1 MPDTVDYV
9 VVGGGT
15 AGNALAVRLAEKGH
29 SVLILE
35 AGKDVSAEPEV
46 RMPGL
51 FLPNHMN
58 PERNWMFM
66 STPQTHLNGRQIF
79 LPRGK
84 SLGGTSNINFM
95 QLNRPSAHE
104 LDDAFKAFGVD
115 GWSWVDLLPYYR
127 KFEKLNA
134 TSSVDTYIIPSD
146 HAHGNSGAV
155 EATLPVETTVT
166 RELFFKAMNEVGLDT
181 NHDATSGKNVGVWN
195 SFQAIDSNGS
205 RISSDT
211 AYLKPNLSRLPNLHV
226 ATEAYATRV
235 LFTKSTGET
244 LPTAEGVE
252 YIQNGEK
259 RTIKANKEVILAA
272 GSYHTPQ
279 LLELSGIGD
288 PKVLA
293 KYGINTVAES
303 RYLLFGEPLKAA
315 ADYTLTQEHVLVPL
329 VFELASGVDTFDR
342 LLDPAV
348 AVEEQRKYLEGGKG
362 KLAVVPLSYAVVP
375 GDKVFSVEE
384 KATFGDAIKEISQT
398 TDHPFVSKMANLH
411 RKWLDD
417 GAAFLEVLEL
427 SAFYPS
433 SSAPAPG
440 PGKTYV
446 TFLCAL
452 QYTASRGTVHITS
465 NNPEDKP
472 EVDPEFLS
480 KDSDLEALLAGVKF
494 VRKIVGTKAFRDSVV
509 GEVAPG
515 KDGDD
520 DEKLKEYIRT
530 NLGVTYHPVGT
541 AAMLPKE
548 LGGVVDRNLK
558 VYGTENL
565 RVVDASIFPIE
576 FSVHPMAT
584 IYALAEKAADII
596 GGKQES

>member
-46 RMPGL
+46 RTPGL

-66 STPQTHLNGRQIF
+66 STPQTHLNGRQVF

-95 QLNRPSAHE
+95 QLNRPSANE

-115 GWSWVDLLPYYR
+115 GWSWDDLLPYYR
-127 KFEKLNA
+127 KFEKVNT

-146 HAHGNSGAV
+146 HAHGSSGVV
-155 EATLPVETTVT
+155 EATLPAETTVT
-166 RELFFKAMNEVGLDT
+166 RELFFKAMNEVGLHT
-181 NHDATSGKNVGVWN
+181 NHDATSGKNIGVWN
-195 SFQAIDSNGS
+195 SFQAIDSNGF

-211 AYLKPNLSRLPNLHV
+211 AYLKPNLSRLSNLHV
-226 ATEAYATRV
+226 VTEAYATRV
-235 LFTKSTGET
+235 LFTKSAGEA

-259 RTIKANKEVILAA
+259 RTVKANKEVILSA

-293 KYGINTVAES
+293 KHGINTVAES
-303 RYLLFGEPLKAA
+303 AGVGANLR
-315 ADYTLTQEHVLVPL
+315 TSSSEHVLVPL
-329 VFELASGVDTFDR
+329 VFELAAGVDTFDR

-348 AVEEQRKYLEGGKG
+348 AAEEQRKYLAGEKG

-384 KATFGDAIKEISQT
+384 KAAFGDAIRNISQT
-398 TDHPFVSKMANLH
+398 ADHPFVSKMADLH

-480 KDSDLEALLAGVKF
+480 KGSDLEALLAGVKF
-494 VRKIVGTKAFRDSVV
+494 VRKIVETKAFRDSVV

-520 DEKLKEYIRT
+520 DEKLKEYIKT
-530 NLGVTYHPVGT
+530 NLGITYHPVGT